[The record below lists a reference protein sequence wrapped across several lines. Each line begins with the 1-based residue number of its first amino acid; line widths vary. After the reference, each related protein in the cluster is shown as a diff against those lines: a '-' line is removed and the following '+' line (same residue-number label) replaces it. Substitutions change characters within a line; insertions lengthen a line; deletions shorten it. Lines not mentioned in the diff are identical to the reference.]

1 MSSEQFASSA
11 EFNGAE
17 EFTAPSHPMPQTT
30 VQQGLPIS
38 VPVQPT
44 GDARVDAALERLQ
57 ELDQVPTSEQV
68 EIYADIHQRLTAAL
82 GDTADAPET
91 QGVS

>member
-1 MSSEQFASSA
+1 MMQPDELA
-11 EFNGAE
+11 
-17 EFTAPSHPMPQTT
+17 

-57 ELDQVPTSEQV
+57 ELDQATIEEHAEVF
-68 EIYADIHQRLTAAL
+68 ADIHARLSAAL
-82 GDTADAPET
+82 GDAGQP
-91 QGVS
+91 GVDS